1 MIRYSQIRSVRHRTH
16 LLTQAF
22 VLAAAVCNTRPS
34 RQMSNPDHVHSKPP
48 PSPSHESSSE
58 SETPLREG
66 EAEYRKPWV
75 PTEEEWAGI
84 KKKEEE
90 AIKQRRE
97 KEEEEKKFDEETRDW
112 LALLDS

>member
-1 MIRYSQIRSVRHRTH
+1 
-16 LLTQAF
+16 
-22 VLAAAVCNTRPS
+22 
-34 RQMSNPDHVHSKPP
+34 MSNPDKTQPP
-48 PSPSHESSSE
+48 GAPSHESTSE

-66 EAEYRKPWV
+66 EAGYRKPWV

-84 KKKEEE
+84 KKAEEK

-97 KEEEEKKFDEETRDW
+97 KEEEENKFDEETRDW